1 MILILCLT
9 NSNRNTAI
17 LQLRLKITK
26 YLATLR
32 KISTTNTHPPV
43 THLQLDGNGLTIPK
57 LFAAATQPSHIS
69 LAASSQRNMRRSR
82 RLVEEWLEQK
92 ERVYGVTTGFG
103 EFSNVNIP
111 FDKIEKLQ
119 HNLIASHAAGTGEP
133 LPAEV
138 VRGMMI
144 LRMNALAKGFSGI
157 RPETVEL
164 IAKFFNAGLV
174 PVIPSQGS
182 VGSSG
187 DLVQLAHLVL
197 TMMGKGKVISD
208 FRFPIG
214 NVGTAIENSAAAMK
228 KHRLKP
234 LTLSA
239 KEGLALI
246 NGTQMMTAYAALIS
260 HRAKQLCTLADVAA
274 AMSVEALKG
283 SDTPFDDRIH
293 RLRPFKG
300 QREAAKN
307 LRTLLHGSEIR
318 ESHRDNDQRV
328 QDAYSLRCAPQV
340 HGASRDALE
349 YVERIVSIEIN
360 SANDNP
366 LIFPDEREHLE
377 GGNFHGQ
384 PIALAMDFAAIA
396 LSELANISERRVERM
411 VNGSLS
417 GLPRFLT
424 RDGGLNSGLMIA
436 QYTAASLVSENKV
449 LAHPAS
455 VDSIPTSA
463 NQEDHNSMGSIS
475 AQKCWR
481 VLRNT
486 QTVIAIELLCA
497 AQAIDFHAPLQCG
510 NGTGAAYRTIR
521 SQIPH
526 LDHDRV
532 LYNDIQKSLELLLNG
547 DILRTVIGAVG
558 KLR

>member
-1 MILILCLT
+1 MTQI
-9 NSNRNTAI
+9 
-17 LQLRLKITK
+17 
-26 YLATLR
+26 
-32 KISTTNTHPPV
+32 
-43 THLQLDGNGLTIPK
+43 QLDGKSLTIPA
-57 LFAAATQPSHIS
+57 LFAAATQTSHIS
-69 LAASSQRNMRRSR
+69 LGDSSRKAMRRSR
-82 RLVEEWLEQK
+82 ALVEEWLAMK
-92 ERVYGVTTGFG
+92 EHIYGVTTGFG
-103 EFSNVNIP
+103 EFSDVNIP
-111 FDKIEKLQ
+111 FEKIEELQ

-133 LPAEV
+133 LPVDV
-138 VRGMMI
+138 VRAMMI
-144 LRMNALAKGFSGI
+144 LRVNALAKGFSGI
-157 RPETVEL
+157 RPGTVEWMT
-164 IAKFFNAGLV
+164 KFFNAGLV

-197 TMMGKGKVISD
+197 AMMGKGKVISD
-208 FRFPIG
+208 FRFPIDESKLK
-214 NVGTAIENSAAAMK
+214 IENSKIALK
-228 KHRLKP
+228 KHGLNP
-234 LTLSA
+234 LNLTA

-260 HRAKQLCTLADVAA
+260 YRAKQLCALADVAA
-274 AMSVEALKG
+274 AMSIEALKG

-300 QREAAKN
+300 QRESAKN
-307 LRTLLHGSEIR
+307 LRALLHGSEIR
-318 ESHRDNDQRV
+318 ESHRHNDRRV

-366 LIFPDEREHLE
+366 LIFPNERQHLE

-396 LSELANISERRVERM
+396 LSELANISERRTERM

-424 RDGGLNSGLMIA
+424 HNGGLNSGLMIA

-475 AQKCWR
+475 AQKCSR
-481 VLRNT
+481 VLRNA
-486 QTVIAIELLCA
+486 QTVIAIEMLCA

-510 NGTGAAYRTIR
+510 KGTHAAHKTIR
-521 SQIPH
+521 ASIPH
-526 LDHDRV
+526 LTRDRV
-532 LYNDIQKSLELLLNG
+532 LYIDIQKALKLLL
-547 DILRTVIGAVG
+547 DESILRNVVKAVG
-558 KLR
+558 KLG